1 MNEREIAIKEGE
13 AIAAEDSYFRAR
25 PQLDCNDRRKV
36 FQAGFERAW
45 QAARA
50 PLLETLRMKDA
61 SVALAIK
68 TQQAVEDLLK
78 KAEEELAT
86 AQARIAKLEQRA
98 SRDCPRCGMAN
109 QIEEMRKK

>member
-1 MNEREIAIKEGE
+1 MTTEREEFEAYVSNNGRWPRSIDRNGE
-13 AIAAEDSYFRAR
+13 SYRLI
-25 PQLDCNDRRKV
+25 QT
-36 FQAGFERAW
+36 QSAW
-45 QAARA
+45 DTWKDARA
-50 PLLETLRMKDA
+50 PLLETLRMKNA

-68 TQQAVEDLLK
+68 TQQAVEDLLQ